1 MKQLVCEMCGSSEL
15 IKKDGVF
22 VCQYCGCK
30 YSVEE
35 AKKMMI
41 DGKVDV
47 SGSTIKVD
55 NEQKLKN
62 LKELAERAKES
73 NDSEKAAKYY
83 EQILIEE
90 PNNWKANFYSVY
102 YAASN
107 IKIAEMANAANRLS
121 NNIEPVF
128 KLIIA
133 QEPKE
138 NYKMAY
144 TEVMDKIF
152 EFLLLIAQNLAN
164 YLNQIVS
171 PAINLDSSK
180 KFYTK
185 HMGAATMMACNV
197 VCKICEYFDE
207 IDYDELNAR
216 LEGVKMGF
224 YLGLA
229 DPVLYA
235 EVASYITKSNKLL
248 KLKKYWSEH
257 ADEKNKL
264 EKEKKETINKQ
275 KEIMGKLENDPRYKE
290 FNQIMKEI
298 EETKK
303 EKEKLLIFKFKE
315 KKLLDEKIKELD
327 EKSNEVLQPIK
338 YLMDELIKLQGRVN
352 EINEELTK
360 DR

>member
-1 MKQLVCEMCGSSEL
+1 MFQEV
-15 IKKDGVF
+15 
-22 VCQYCGCK
+22 
-30 YSVEE
+30 
-35 AKKMMI
+35 
-41 DGKVDV
+41 KV
-47 SGSTIKVD
+47 KVD

-73 NDSEKAAKYY
+73 NDSKMAAKYY

-90 PNNWKANFYSVY
+90 PNNWRANFYSVY
-102 YAASN
+102 YSACN
-107 IKIAEMANAANRLS
+107 IKIAEIANAANRLS

-128 KLIIA
+128 KLILT

-138 NYKMAY
+138 NYMKACDEITSKLLSFYTLVYSNVADSLSRVSSYDYAKSFY
-144 TEVMDKIF
+144 TERVGAVSVM
-152 EFLLLIAQNLAN
+152 IANL
-164 YLNQIVS
+164 
-171 PAINLDSSK
+171 
-180 KFYTK
+180 
-185 HMGAATMMACNV
+185 
-197 VCKICEYFDE
+197 VCKQCEYFD
-207 IDYDELNAR
+207 DVNYNMLNDILSVIER
-216 LEGVKMGF
+216 GLNSGFSVGNDIVMIKSQVVKIKEM
-224 YLGLA
+224 
-229 DPVLYA
+229 
-235 EVASYITKSNKLL
+235 L
-248 KLKKYWSEH
+248 KVKKYWSEH